1 MLVLFILDVNLLFN
15 FYFCVSVF
23 VCMLHSSVFTMASNI
38 QQEEDEPMHQ
48 ARLDMTRESLHDL
61 LDGNEVNVSTALPSV
76 PQDTTNPFINPNQ
89 TLGDVIPGRD
99 LGLLSSLKITDADLI
114 IRNLNKELNAAT
126 EKNDNSVALLQRM
139 DQRQKQL
146 EAELAT
152 LRAEKEAAVQERR
165 DHTVNQDRLAENLR
179 HNLEKE
185 YADKEQNYLRQLK
198 QELKSKT
205 SAIRDQCKMEF
216 DQELKMLKEEW
227 NQERLRTN
235 EQHNAQISMVLT
247 EINALKEHS
256 RMQQKAEVEAGD
268 KIPELKTTAFD
279 FVPGTVNTK
288 RGGAVNLHEETILWS
303 KNEDA
308 PPIPPRKHVHFTSTP
323 LHPVQSNLF
332 DSDDENPTT
341 VHPGNPFI
349 SNPGNPFTQQ
359 QTRGNAP
366 AQTTVDTDATTIIG
380 NTMSA
385 VASEFKKMREPKL
398 AKLKGGVTSGASLF
412 FNSWVKD
419 VRSVIQERSM
429 SNTESLQ
436 LVKDYTEG
444 RARQQVEFYIV
455 STTNPTIDGLIEN
468 LKTSFQ
474 SGEDEATIKGEFY
487 SRRQYGKESVD
498 DFADVLQLLARKVL
512 NVDPSFQA
520 FMNKSLCQQ
529 LANGLKDPSHSISA
543 RSILNQL
550 PEVQF
555 AVFRSDLANILGCR
569 VRAVG
574 AKGALCNAAMAP
586 ESPET
591 PAPAKRRKTEE
602 DTTIAAQLSMCI
614 KDNKEL
620 HKKLDAFDPSKI
632 VEVVTQAVAGGYQK
646 SFQKSNTYQK
656 STNPF
661 IPSQQKQQANQGSN
675 PFSKPYL
682 GPYREPQVT
691 PGADGSL
698 NPALSCRYCKDTG
711 HDVSNCAKVKR
722 KEALKAAAASQQS
735 NPANKGN

>member
-1 MLVLFILDVNLLFN
+1 
-15 FYFCVSVF
+15 
-23 VCMLHSSVFTMASNI
+23 MLHSSVFTMASNI
-38 QQEEDEPMHQ
+38 QTEEDEPMHP
-48 ARLDMTRESLHDL
+48 AGLNMTRGSLHDI
-61 LDGNEVNVSTALPSV
+61 LDGNDVNVSTALPSV

-89 TLGDVIPGRD
+89 TLADIIPGRN
-99 LGLLSSLKITDADLI
+99 LGPLSSLKITDADLI
-114 IRNLNKELNAAT
+114 IRNLNSELTAAA

-152 LRAEKEAAVQERR
+152 LRAEKDAAIQERR
-165 DHTVNQDRLAENLR
+165 DHTINQDRLAENLR
-179 HNLEKE
+179 QNLEKE

-205 SAIRDQCKMEF
+205 SVIRDQCKMEF
-216 DQELKMLKEEW
+216 DQELKKLKEEW
-227 NQERLRTN
+227 SQERLKTN
-235 EQHNAQISMVLT
+235 EQHNAQISMVLK
-247 EINALKEHS
+247 EIDALKEHS
-256 RMQQKAEVEAGD
+256 RTQQKAEVEAGD

-279 FVPGTVNTK
+279 FVPSTVNTK

-323 LHPVQSNLF
+323 RHPVQSNLF
-332 DSDDENPTT
+332 DSDDDNPITG
-341 VHPGNPFI
+341 HPGNPFI

-359 QTRGNAP
+359 QVRGNIP
-366 AQTTVDTDATTIIG
+366 AQTTIDTDATTIIG

-385 VASEFKKMREPKL
+385 FASEFKKMRQPKL

-429 SNTESLQ
+429 SNSESLQ

-455 STTNPTIDGLIEN
+455 STTNSTIDGLIEN

-543 RSILNQL
+543 RSILNQQ

-591 PAPAKRRKTEE
+591 PVPVKRRKTEE
-602 DTTIAAQLSMCI
+602 DSTIAAPLSMCI

-646 SFQKSNTYQK
+646 PFQKPNTYQK
-656 STNPF
+656 SF
-661 IPSQQKQQANQGSN
+661 VPSQQKQQANQGSN

-682 GPYREPQVT
+682 GPPREPQVT

-722 KEALKAAAASQQS
+722 KEALKAAAAAQQS
-735 NPANKGN
+735 NIANKGN

>member
-1 MLVLFILDVNLLFN
+1 
-15 FYFCVSVF
+15 
-23 VCMLHSSVFTMASNI
+23 MASNI
-38 QQEEDEPMHQ
+38 QQEDDEPMHP
-48 ARLDMTRESLHDL
+48 AGLDMTRESLRDI

-89 TLGDVIPGRD
+89 TLADVIPGRD
-99 LGLLSSLKITDADLI
+99 LGPLSSLKITDADLI

-146 EAELAT
+146 ETELAT
-152 LRAEKEAAVQERR
+152 LRAEKEAAIQEKQ
-165 DHTVNQDRLAENLR
+165 DHTINQERLAENIR
-179 HNLEKE
+179 RNLEQE
-185 YADKEQNYLRQLK
+185 YVDKEQNYLRQLK
-198 QELKSKT
+198 QELKTKT
-205 SAIRDQCKMEF
+205 ITIRDQCKMEF
-216 DQELKMLKEEW
+216 DQELKKLKEEW
-227 NQERLRTN
+227 NQERLKTN
-235 EQHNAQISMVLT
+235 EQHNAQISMVLK
-247 EINALKEHS
+247 EIDALKEHS
-256 RMQQKAEVEAGD
+256 RTQQKAEVEAGD

-323 LHPVQSNLF
+323 RHPVQANLF
-332 DSDDENPTT
+332 DSDDDNPITG
-341 VHPGNPFI
+341 HPGNPFV

-359 QTRGNAP
+359 QVRGNVP

-419 VRSVIQERSM
+419 VRSVIQERAM

-444 RARQQVEFYIV
+444 KARQQVEFYIV
-455 STTNPTIDGLIEN
+455 STQNPSFEGLIEN

-474 SGEDEATIKGEFY
+474 SGEDEATVKGEFY
-487 SRRQYGKESVD
+487 SRKQYGKESVD

-543 RSILNQL
+543 RSLLNQQ

-591 PAPAKRRKTEE
+591 PVPAKRRKTEE
-602 DTTIAAQLSMCI
+602 DSTIAAQLSMCI

-632 VEVVTQAVAGGYQK
+632 VEVVAQAVAGGYQK
-646 SFQKSNTYQK
+646 SFQKTNTYQK

-682 GPYREPQVT
+682 GPHREPQVT

-722 KEALKAAAASQQS
+722 KEALKAAAAAQQS
-735 NPANKGN
+735 NPADKGN

>member
-1 MLVLFILDVNLLFN
+1 
-15 FYFCVSVF
+15 
-23 VCMLHSSVFTMASNI
+23 MASNI

-48 ARLDMTRESLHDL
+48 ARLDMTRESLHDI

-99 LGLLSSLKITDADLI
+99 LGPLSSLKITDADLI

-126 EKNDNSVALLQRM
+126 EKNNNSVALLQRM

-165 DHTVNQDRLAENLR
+165 DHTINQDRLAENLL

-216 DQELKMLKEEW
+216 DQELKTLKEEW
-227 NQERLRTN
+227 SQERLRAN
-235 EQHNAQISMVLT
+235 EQHNAQISMVLK
-247 EINALKEHS
+247 EIDALKEHS
-256 RMQQKAEVEAGD
+256 RTQQKAEVEAGD

-323 LHPVQSNLF
+323 RHPVQSNLF
-332 DSDDENPTT
+332 DSDDDNPITG
-341 VHPGNPFI
+341 HPGNPFI

-359 QTRGNAP
+359 QVRGNVP

-474 SGEDEATIKGEFY
+474 SREDEATIKGEFY

-543 RSILNQL
+543 RSILNQQ

-632 VEVVTQAVAGGYQK
+632 IEVVTQAVAGGYQK
-646 SFQKSNTYQK
+646 SFQKPNTYQK

-661 IPSQQKQQANQGSN
+661 VPSQQKQQANQGSN

>member
-1 MLVLFILDVNLLFN
+1 
-15 FYFCVSVF
+15 
-23 VCMLHSSVFTMASNI
+23 MASNI
-38 QQEEDEPMHQ
+38 QQEDDEPMHP
-48 ARLDMTRESLHDL
+48 AGLDMMRESLRDI

-89 TLGDVIPGRD
+89 TLADVIPGRD
-99 LGLLSSLKITDADLI
+99 LGPLSSLKITDADLI

-146 EAELAT
+146 ETELAT
-152 LRAEKEAAVQERR
+152 LQAEKEAAIQEKQ
-165 DHTVNQDRLAENLR
+165 DHTINQERLAESIR
-179 HNLEKE
+179 RNLEQE
-185 YADKEQNYLRQLK
+185 YVDKEQNYLRQLK
-198 QELKSKT
+198 QELKTKT
-205 SAIRDQCKMEF
+205 IIIRDQCKMEF
-216 DQELKMLKEEW
+216 DQELKKLKEEW
-227 NQERLRTN
+227 NQERLKTN
-235 EQHNAQISMVLT
+235 EQHNAQISMVLK
-247 EINALKEHS
+247 EIDALKEHS
-256 RMQQKAEVEAGD
+256 CTQQKAEVEAGD

-303 KNEDA
+303 KNKDA

-323 LHPVQSNLF
+323 RHPVQANLF
-332 DSDDENPTT
+332 DSDDDNPITG
-341 VHPGNPFI
+341 HPGNPFV

-359 QTRGNAP
+359 QVRGNVP
-366 AQTTVDTDATTIIG
+366 AQTTVNTDATTIIG

-419 VRSVIQERSM
+419 VRSVIQERAM
-429 SNTESLQ
+429 SNTELLQ

-444 RARQQVEFYIV
+444 KARQQVEFYIV
-455 STTNPTIDGLIEN
+455 STQNPSFEGLIEN

-474 SGEDEATIKGEFY
+474 SGEDEATVKGEFY
-487 SRRQYGKESVD
+487 SRKQYGKESVD
-498 DFADVLQLLARKVL
+498 DFADVLQLLTRKVL

-543 RSILNQL
+543 RSLLNQQ

-569 VRAVG
+569 VRAVR

-591 PAPAKRRKTEE
+591 PVPAKRRKTEE
-602 DTTIAAQLSMCI
+602 DSTIAAQLSMCI

-646 SFQKSNTYQK
+646 SFQKPNTYQK

-682 GPYREPQVT
+682 GPH
-691 PGADGSL
+691 GSL

-711 HDVSNCAKVKR
+711 HDMSNCAKVKR
-722 KEALKAAAASQQS
+722 KEALKAAAAAQQS
-735 NPANKGN
+735 NPADKGN

>member
-1 MLVLFILDVNLLFN
+1 
-15 FYFCVSVF
+15 
-23 VCMLHSSVFTMASNI
+23 
-38 QQEEDEPMHQ
+38 
-48 ARLDMTRESLHDL
+48 
-61 LDGNEVNVSTALPSV
+61 
-76 PQDTTNPFINPNQ
+76 
-89 TLGDVIPGRD
+89 
-99 LGLLSSLKITDADLI
+99 
-114 IRNLNKELNAAT
+114 
-126 EKNDNSVALLQRM
+126 
-139 DQRQKQL
+139 
-146 EAELAT
+146 
-152 LRAEKEAAVQERR
+152 
-165 DHTVNQDRLAENLR
+165 
-179 HNLEKE
+179 
-185 YADKEQNYLRQLK
+185 
-198 QELKSKT
+198 
-205 SAIRDQCKMEF
+205 MEF
-216 DQELKMLKEEW
+216 DQELKKLKKEW
-227 NQERLRTN
+227 NQERLKTN
-235 EQHNAQISMVLT
+235 EQHNVQISQVLK
-247 EINALKEHS
+247 EIDALKEHS
-256 RMQQKAEVEAGD
+256 CTQQKAEVIEPGD
-268 KIPELKTTAFD
+268 KISDLKTTAFD

-288 RGGAVNLHEETILWS
+288 RGGAVNLHKETILWS
-303 KNEDA
+303 KNEDT

-323 LHPVQSNLF
+323 RHRVQANLF
-332 DSDDENPTT
+332 DSDDDNPLTG
-341 VHPGNPFI
+341 HPGNPFVN
-349 SNPGNPFTQQ
+349 NPGNPFTQQ
-359 QTRGNAP
+359 QVRGNVP

-419 VRSVIQERSM
+419 IRSVIQERAM

-444 RARQQVEFYIV
+444 KARQQVEFYIV
-455 STTNPTIDGLIEN
+455 STQNPSFEGLIEN

-474 SGEDEATIKGEFY
+474 SGEDEATVKGEFY
-487 SRRQYGKESVD
+487 SRKQYGKESVD

-543 RSILNQL
+543 RSLLNQQ

-555 AVFRSDLANILGCR
+555 AVFRSDLANILGCH

-586 ESPET
+586 ESPEI
-591 PAPAKRRKTEE
+591 PVPVKRRKTEE
-602 DTTIAAQLSMCI
+602 DSTITAQLSMCI

-646 SFQKSNTYQK
+646 SFQKTNTYQK

-675 PFSKPYL
+675 PLSKPYL
-682 GPYREPQVT
+682 GPHREPQVT

-698 NPALSCRYCKDTG
+698 NPALSCRYCKDMG

-722 KEALKAAAASQQS
+722 KEALKAAVATQQS
-735 NPANKGN
+735 NPTNKGN